1 MQADE
6 RYTRSVVMSQKIM
19 FVDTEF
25 TDFKDPK
32 LISIGI
38 AAQTGEEFYA
48 EVEYSIADCSEFV
61 RATVLPLLSGNKAWP
76 LQELK
81 HALSAWVDTVRQ
93 GGPIVMC
100 YDSEYDR
107 EMLCQIFGRDTPNG
121 IVFRNLGFSY
131 VNKLKMYEWH
141 IKTRQ
146 AVHHALHDA
155 RALKYAFRGWIRNVR

>member
-1 MQADE
+1 
-6 RYTRSVVMSQKIM
+6 MSQQNI

-48 EVEYSIADCSEFV
+48 EVEYSIADCSDFV
-61 RATVLPLLSGNKAWP
+61 RATVLPLLSQNKTLP
-76 LQELK
+76 LHELK
-81 HALSAWVDTVRQ
+81 GVLSVWIDTVRQ
-93 GGPIVMC
+93 GEPIVMC

-107 EMLCQIFGRDTPNG
+107 EMLYQIFGSDTPNG
-121 IVFRNLGFSY
+121 IVFRNLGSSY
-131 VNKLKMYEWH
+131 VNKLKIYEWH
-141 IKTRQ
+141 IKTKQ
-146 AVHHALHDA
+146 AAHHALHDA